1 MRREY
6 YSAQKPS
13 ADAEP
18 TESRYCAAAA
28 CPLPGAISESIKG
41 GGPWLCRFH
50 FGAPAVRWPEITDEA
65 KQAKQAK
72 RDGTLDAPPPPTRT
86 VADMLTRV
94 IRGRA

>member
-1 MRREY
+1 MRREH
-6 YSAQKPS
+6 YSG
-13 ADAEP
+13 AEP
-18 TESRYCAAAA
+18 PHEAAETSRYCAAAG
-28 CPLPGAISESIKG
+28 CSLPGAISESIKG

-65 KQAKQAK
+65 KQAK

-86 VADMLTRV
+86 AADMLTRV